1 MKKVTTDLETYLN
14 TEKSFTSCDLYELA
28 LSNGNKYYYANTDQ
42 DIIYNGRT
50 YQHNALL
57 IKRSQI
63 DLQSDVSVD
72 TLTVTINADP
82 DDKIENKPLL
92 KAAHEGVLDGAILFL
107 RRCFFRGASVLGTI
121 GLFAGN
127 VEVKQAGG
135 VDLQL
140 SIKSKTQGLNM
151 KFPIRKYYPQKVYST
166 SGEGVIGSTDIDNA
180 SVVAPYVPL
189 KEILI

>member
-14 TEKSFTSCDLYELA
+14 TEKSFTSCDLYEMT
-28 LSNGNKYYYANTDQ
+28 LSNGNKYYYADTDQ
-42 DIIYNGRT
+42 DIVYNGRT

-72 TLTVTINADP
+72 TLTVTICADP

-92 KAAHEGVLDGAILFL
+92 RAAHEGVLDGAVLAL
-107 RRCFFRGASVLGTI
+107 RRCFFRGALVLGAI

-127 VEVKQAGG
+127 VEVKHAGG

-140 SIKSKTQGLNM
+140 SVKSKTQGLNM
-151 KFPIRKYYPQKVYST
+151 KFPILKYYPQKAYIT
-166 SGEGVIGSTDIDNA
+166 SGEGVISSTDIDNA

>member
-14 TEKSFTSCDLYELA
+14 TEKSFTSCDLYELT
-28 LSNGNKYYYANTDQ
+28 LSNGNKYYYADTDQ

-92 KAAHEGVLDGAILFL
+92 KAAHEGVLDGAILSL